1 VFTVLVLMGVS
12 GSGKSFIG
20 QKLANQLNFAFTDGD
35 DFHSDHNKQ
44 KMATG
49 TPLNDHDRL
58 SWLNQLR
65 DFLSNIQKPTILA
78 CSALKK
84 SYREILSDH
93 SHDTILIHLT
103 GSQKVLQDR
112 LATRKEHFFN
122 PSLLYDQ
129 LATLEPLDPEELGF
143 SINIEQNWE
152 KIIAEIET
160 KLNDEYSLL

>member
-1 VFTVLVLMGVS
+1 MGVS
-12 GSGKSFIG
+12 GCGKSFIG
-20 QKLANQLNFAFTDGD
+20 QKLANQLNFAFADGD

-44 KMATG
+44 KMANG
-49 TPLNDHDRL
+49 TPLNDQDRL

-65 DFLSNIQKPTILA
+65 DLLSNIQKPTILA

-84 SYREILSDH
+84 SYREILCDH

-112 LATRKEHFFN
+112 LATRKDHFFN
-122 PSLLYDQ
+122 PSLLHDQ
-129 LATLEPLDPEELGF
+129 LTTLEPLHPDEKGF
-143 SINIEQNWE
+143 SIKIEQNWE
-152 KIIAEIET
+152 KIIAEIIT